1 MAKTDPPPDVTG
13 TPAPVAP
20 RSGPGHESGGVRLQL
35 VREAPFEIHFRTDA
49 DILTLSLAHTRVECA
64 FNSDRLVFE
73 RNRPGML
80 NFHPAGTEIFVRTLH
95 RAGDMLVLE
104 IPVDLR
110 SSILDPSG
118 STVLERSQVS
128 VPSPGAIH
136 LVNLARRFLF
146 QGTLT
151 APLVTESLA
160 ALSLAET
167 LSSCGRPLSPA
178 AGALSDRQLAAVLD
192 FIEANLDR
200 NVGLSEIADTCGMT
214 LSQFSRSFK
223 QSTGLSPYR
232 YVVERRV
239 DRARRLLAETSAS
252 LAEVAYSA
260 GFSSQSHM
268 TDTFRRHLGTT
279 PGRYRRDDML

>member
-1 MAKTDPPPDVTG
+1 MAKTGSPPDVTG
-13 TPAPVAP
+13 TPSPAAP
-20 RSGPGHESGGVRLQL
+20 RSGPGHESGGIRLQL
-35 VREAPFEIHFRTDA
+35 VRQAPFEIHFRTDV
-49 DILTLSLAHTRVECA
+49 DILTLSLAHTRAECA
-64 FNSDRLVFE
+64 FNSDRVVLE

-118 STVLERSQVS
+118 SSVLERSHVS
-128 VPSPGAIH
+128 IPSPGAIH

-167 LSSCGRPLSPA
+167 LSSCGGPLSPA
-178 AGALSDRQLAAVLD
+178 AGTLNDRRLAVVLD
-192 FIEANLDR
+192 FVEANLDR
-200 NVGLSEIADTCGMT
+200 NIGLAEIAGVSGLTV
-214 LSQFSRSFK
+214 SQFSRAFK
-223 QSTGLSPYR
+223 RSTGLSPYR

-239 DRARRLLAETSAS
+239 DRARRLLVETSNS

-268 TDTFRRHLGTT
+268 IDTFRRHLGTT
-279 PGRYRRDDML
+279 PGRYRRDGML